1 MPLSRVKLRRKWP
14 SLSTAI
20 FLPLL
25 FIGCKSSS
33 GRTEPSPDV
42 RVNLAKYG
50 LPRDYSRHDDDID
63 CTSHVI
69 GYRSIVWL
77 SSNRIAVVFN
87 ISPSCRSSSGE
98 RVTTGAARLLV
109 FDPSGNL
116 KASRDV
122 AYDADGGDE
131 LIAQGEVRLGPDNTL
146 LFRIEEAG
154 GSKSGVR
161 LFDADMKDVARI
173 DRFMETGSVIDHSL
187 VFQEGTVWSGPRT
200 YEIFDGRPPVQVSQ
214 VTQDWPTGTMDRRI
228 GRHGLAYMLCQ
239 QELGPNNYRS
249 TNVIYANVHRRC
261 AMTAQN
267 FDGATWDVQLK
278 QDEVA
283 ELTGILDDGGVV
295 GIVRVP
301 HDADRLLIWRKNQTP
316 ETLPWFP
323 LAYDATLQDEA
334 GKMDRYQ
341 GYGTKSEG
349 KLCGIAGMF
358 CHENADGRLM
368 IFDRTSQV
376 PLVDLPLPRSARAAL
391 SPDGLRYA
399 TFESGELRIYSLPRK
414 K

>member
-1 MPLSRVKLRRKWP
+1 MPLARVKLRKWT
-14 SLSTAI
+14 SHSVAF
-20 FLPLL
+20 FLPIL

-33 GRTEPSPDV
+33 GTTPHSPDV

-50 LPRDYSRHDDDID
+50 LPRDYSRHDDDIA
-63 CTSHVI
+63 CTAHVI

-77 SSNRIAVVFN
+77 SSNRIALVFN
-87 ISPSCRSSSGE
+87 VSPSCRPSSEE
-98 RVTTGAARLLV
+98 RVTTGVARLLV
-109 FDPSGNL
+109 FDLSGNL
-116 KASRDV
+116 KASRDIS
-122 AYDADGGDE
+122 YDADGGE
-131 LIAQGEVRLGPDNTL
+131 EIVAPGEAMLGPDNTL

-161 LFDADMKDVARI
+161 LFDEDLKDVARL

-200 YEIFDGRPPVQVSQ
+200 YDIFDGRPLVQVNQ
-214 VTQDWPTGTMDRRI
+214 ITQDWPTGAMDRRI
-228 GRHGLAYMLCQ
+228 GRHGLAYMLCMQ
-239 QELGPNNYRS
+239 QLGPNNYRS

-261 AMTAQN
+261 VMTAQN

-278 QDEVA
+278 QDEVG

-295 GIVRVP
+295 GIVRGP
-301 HDADRLLIWRKNQTP
+301 HKSDRLLIWRKNQTP

-323 LAYDATLQDEA
+323 TAYDATLQGEA
-334 GKMDRYQ
+334 GDMNRYQ
-341 GYGTKSEG
+341 GYGIEPES
-349 KLCGIAGMF
+349 KLCGMTNMF

-368 IFDRTSQV
+368 IFDQASQV
-376 PLVDLPLPRSARAAL
+376 PLVDRRLARSARAAL
-391 SPDGLRYA
+391 SLDGLRYA
-399 TFESGELRIYSLPRK
+399 TLESGEFRIYSLPRK